1 MSITHILARRV
12 IFPKT
17 TLLIAVLATTTPAFA
32 GSFGDS
38 ARGAALYGDQC
49 SACHAPDEDRSG
61 PHHRGV
67 IGRRAGSVAGF
78 DYSDALAQA
87 GFTWTD
93 ATLDAW
99 LADPQALVPG
109 QRMDVAIEDAQ
120 DRADLIAY
128 LKTLQP

>member
-1 MSITHILARRV
+1 MIAL
-12 IFPKT
+12 KT
-17 TLLIAVLATTTPAFA
+17 TLFMVVLTTATPALA
-32 GSFGDS
+32 GSFGDPG
-38 ARGAALYGDQC
+38 RGAALYDDQC
-49 SACHAPDEDRSG
+49 STCHAPDEDRSG

-87 GFTWTD
+87 GFTWSD

-99 LADPQALVPG
+99 LANPQALVPG
-109 QRMDVAIEDAQ
+109 QRMDVAVDDAQ

>member
-1 MSITHILARRV
+1 M
-12 IFPKT
+12 IFLKT

-32 GSFGDS
+32 GSFGDP
-38 ARGAALYGDQC
+38 ARGAALYDDQC

-78 DYSDALAQA
+78 DYSEALAVA
-87 GFTWTD
+87 RFTWSD